1 MRIRIAGGFIA
12 VLVALA
18 SVSQVGGQSPAIRIT
33 FLDCD
38 SNPEVVF
45 IVNLGSAS
53 QDLTGWML
61 YSDPIDDPSQR
72 FDLSAVGSLAA
83 GDRAR
88 IFSGGGPP
96 SSDPTTGRYLWEANS
111 KYRDGDPTD
120 FVQVLDATGA
130 VVDQLNCGEEAFLPT
145 PGAPE
150 QPLEQ
155 DCDPSYPDV
164 CIPVGADDYDC
175 LGGTGDGPNY
185 IEGPLQVLP
194 PDPHGLDPDGDGT
207 ACEAQATSEV
217 AGVAQAPDGPVAGFG
232 PHPSDGGNT
241 LGLLLAGLVG
251 AGIAWL
257 IAGTAGVGF
266 AVSGARGSSRGSSV
280 ATPFD
285 PTAAAR
291 ARPPGTGDVQ
301 DGSDAHRA
309 DRPGWLVAARGK
321 LTSGPVIEAP
331 RFNPRR

>member
-1 MRIRIAGGFIA
+1 MA
-12 VLVALA
+12 VLIALI
-18 SVSQVGGQSPAIRIT
+18 SVSRVGGQTPAIRVT

-53 QDLTGWML
+53 QDLTGWAL

-72 FDLSAVGSLAA
+72 FDLSVVGSLAA

-88 IFSGGGPP
+88 IFSGGGSP
-96 SSDPTTGRYLWEANS
+96 SSDPDTGRYLWEANS

-120 FVQVLDATGA
+120 FLQVVDATGA
-130 VVDQLNCGEEAFLPT
+130 IVDQLNCGEEAFLPT

-155 DCDPSYPDV
+155 ECDPSYPDV

-207 ACEAQATSEV
+207 ACEAQGTSEV
-217 AGVAQAPDGPVAGFG
+217 AGASQEPDGPVAGLG
-232 PHPSDGGNT
+232 PPGSRGGNA
-241 LGLLLAGLVG
+241 LSLLLAGLVG

-266 AVSGARGSSRGSSV
+266 AVRGARGSAQRTSASASSG
-280 ATPFD
+280 
-285 PTAAAR
+285 PTAVAPAQPAGAADVELAPKPQR
-291 ARPPGTGDVQ
+291 AG
-301 DGSDAHRA
+301 
-309 DRPGWLVAARGK
+309 RPGWLSAARSR
-321 LTSGPVIEAP
+321 LASGSVIEPP
-331 RFNPRR
+331 RFKPPRARRP